1 MVSVVT
7 TLVFTPSL
15 FFRGTGPP
23 TLPPPPSPAL
33 ALDSYSSSRRL
44 GTNIASYSVQF
55 LDYEQELVQVQE
67 EDKD

>member
-1 MVSVVT
+1 MISVVT

-33 ALDSYSSSRRL
+33 ALDSYSSSRWL
-44 GTNIASYSVQF
+44 GTNIASYSMQF
-55 LDYEQELVQVQE
+55 LDYERELVQVHE
-67 EDKD
+67 NEKE

>member
-23 TLPPPPSPAL
+23 TLPPPPAL
-33 ALDSYSSSRRL
+33 ALDSYSSSRWL